1 VGETLAALEMK
12 HVTSTAEG
20 TPLMHSTDVFLPR
33 SLDLHV
39 MRWLEDLPPV
49 PAIERGT

>member
-1 VGETLAALEMK
+1 ME
-12 HVTSTAEG
+12 
-20 TPLMHSTDVFLPR
+20 HSVDIFLPR

-49 PAIERGT
+49 PAIGRGSPLRPR